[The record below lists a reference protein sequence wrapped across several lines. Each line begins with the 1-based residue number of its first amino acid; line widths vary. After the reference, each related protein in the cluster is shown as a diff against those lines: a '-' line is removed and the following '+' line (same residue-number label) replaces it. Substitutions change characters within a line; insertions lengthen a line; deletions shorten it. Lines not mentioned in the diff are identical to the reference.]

1 MVDEITGPAGHQRC
15 DQSASKVLEVNNVSK
30 TFQPSRRGDSPLQT
44 LDRISL
50 AVNSAE
56 FVSVIGPSG
65 CGKSTLLN
73 LIAGLDDEYN
83 GEIVHDSNP
92 YAERLGMIA
101 YMHQRDLLL
110 PWRTVL
116 DNAALSLEI
125 SGVSTA
131 KARSTAFSHFD
142 AFGLTDFAESYP
154 AEISGGMR
162 QRVALLRSI
171 LPGGNLILLDE
182 PFGALD
188 ALTRRTMHEWLTTVT
203 EVTRRAVLLVTHDI
217 EEALLL
223 SDRVYVFSERPGRIV
238 DTLEVPLGRPRRGG
252 IVSEP
257 EFVRLKSALIESR
270 MSPAA
275 AR

>member
-1 MVDEITGPAGHQRC
+1 MADEITGTAGQRRC
-15 DQSASKVLEVNNVSK
+15 DQNASIVLEISDVSK
-30 TFQPSRRGDSPLQT
+30 TFQPSRRGESPLQT

-50 AVNSAE
+50 TVNSAE

-73 LIAGLDDEYN
+73 LIAGLDGEYD
-83 GEIVHDSNP
+83 GEIVHDSDP
-92 YAERLGMIA
+92 GAVRLGKIA

-125 SGVSTA
+125 SGASA
-131 KARSTAFSHFD
+131 AEARSSAFSHLD
-142 AFGLTDFAESYP
+142 AFGLTEFAGAYP

-188 ALTRRTMHEWLTTVT
+188 ALTRRTMHDWLTTVT

-217 EEALLL
+217 EEALVL
-223 SDRVYVFSERPGRIV
+223 SDRVYVLSERPGRIV
-238 DTLEVPLGRPRRGG
+238 NTVEVRLSRPRRSG

-257 EFVRLKSALIESR
+257 EFVQLKSALIESL
-270 MSPAA
+270 MSPVEV
-275 AR
+275 R